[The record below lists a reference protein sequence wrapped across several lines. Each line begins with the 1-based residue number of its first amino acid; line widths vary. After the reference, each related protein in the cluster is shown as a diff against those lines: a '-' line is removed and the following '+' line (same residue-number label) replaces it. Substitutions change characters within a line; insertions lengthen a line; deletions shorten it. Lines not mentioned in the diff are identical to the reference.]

1 MIFVRLVLIN
11 GHVPR
16 DNSKI
21 MHEAL
26 TPVTSITMT
35 DQVEERLLEF
45 FKQRNLKPGDP
56 IPKEVELVEALGV
69 SRSVVREAMS
79 RLRMLGLIDVRKRRG
94 TVMSEPDIF
103 SGMERLLKPQFLAH
117 ESIIQLFQLRLMLEV
132 GLGDFLFP
140 RLTEK
145 DLSKLGDIVE
155 EEKKAQSKMER
166 VQADSRFHSE
176 LYRITRNETL
186 IRFQKMLLPL
196 FQYITD
202 YNAHLKQPFP
212 PSSVTH
218 TDLIEVLR
226 RGNPEEFRVAM
237 QKHFEP
243 HYKIVA

>member
-1 MIFVRLVLIN
+1 MVL
-11 GHVPR
+11 
-16 DNSKI
+16 NSATLKS
-21 MHEAL
+21 MNEVL

-45 FKQRNLKPGDP
+45 LKQRNLKPGDQ

-94 TVMSEPDIF
+94 TVMAEPDIF

-117 ESIIQLFQLRLMLEV
+117 ESIRQLFQIRLMLEV
-132 GLGDFLFP
+132 GLGDFLFS

-145 DLSKLGDIVE
+145 DLKKLEAIVE
-155 EEKKAQSKMER
+155 EEKKAQSKAER

-176 LYRITRNETL
+176 LYRITGNETL
-186 IRFQKMLLPL
+186 LRFQKILLPL

-202 YNAHLKQPFP
+202 YNAHLEQPFP
-212 PSSVTH
+212 PSPVTH
-218 TDLIEVLR
+218 TELIEVLR
-226 RGNPEEFRVAM
+226 TGDAEAFRVAM

-243 HYKIVA
+243 HYKIIA